1 MRLDKY
7 VSLTGPSRK
16 QARGLILT
24 GRVAVNGAVSRDCA
38 LSVSLDDRVTLDGEM
53 LGAKS
58 ELYLMVHKPA
68 GMLTATEDAHGQPTV
83 IDLLPDALK
92 KRGPGPVGRLDKDV
106 TGLVLMTTDGQL
118 AHRLISPKR
127 HVEKV
132 YRAVVSGTP
141 DESDAARFAAGLPL
155 SDFTTMP
162 ARLTVVTPGDEA
174 LCEVVVTEGK
184 FHQVKRMF
192 QAVGREVTQLHR
204 LRFGPLVLDETLSPG
219 AWRELTEEELRS
231 LRLTAGMEEQP

>member
-7 VSLTGPSRK
+7 VSLTGPTRK

-24 GRVAVNGAVSRDCA
+24 GRVAVNGCISRDCG
-38 LSVSLDDRVTLDGEM
+38 LSVSLTDDVQLDGEP
-53 LGAKS
+53 LGAKA
-58 ELYLMVHKPA
+58 ELYLMVCKPA

-83 IDLLPDALK
+83 VDLLPDVLK
-92 KRGPGPVGRLDKDV
+92 KRNPGPVGRLDKDV

-132 YRAVVSGTP
+132 YRAAVQGIP
-141 DESDAARFAAGLPL
+141 DESDIRRFAEGVAL
-155 SDFTTMP
+155 SDFTAMP
-162 ARLTVVTPGDEA
+162 ARLQVLTPGEES
-174 LCEVVVTEGK
+174 LCEVVVMEGK

-192 QAVGREVTQLHR
+192 GAIGHPVVRLSRISIGGVT
-204 LRFGPLVLDETLSPG
+204 LDPSLAEG
-219 AWRELTEEELRS
+219 QWRELTDDEVALLKS
-231 LRLTAGMEEQP
+231 L

>member
-38 LSVSLDDRVTLDGEM
+38 LSVSMDDRVTLDGEM

-92 KRGPGPVGRLDKDV
+92 KRNPGPVGRLDKDV

-127 HVEKV
+127 HVEKL
-132 YRAVVSGTP
+132 YRAVVAGTP
-141 DESDAARFAAGLPL
+141 DEGDAARFAAGLPL
-155 SDFTTMP
+155 SDFTAMP
-162 ARLTVVTPGDEA
+162 ARLTVVAPGEEA
-174 LCEVVVTEGK
+174 VCEVIVTEGK

-192 QAVGREVTQLHR
+192 AAIGHPVLKLSR
-204 LRFGPLVLDETLSPG
+204 LSIGGVRLDG
-219 AWRELTEEELRS
+219 ALGEGECRELTEDEVE
-231 LRLTAGMEEQP
+231 RLKGL

>member
-38 LSVSLDDRVTLDGEM
+38 LSVSMDDRVTLDGEL

-132 YRAVVSGTP
+132 YLAVVSGTP
-141 DESDAARFAAGLPL
+141 DEGDVARFAAGLPL
-155 SDFTTMP
+155 SDFTAMP
-162 ARLTVVTPGDEA
+162 ARLTVIAPGSEA

-192 QAVGREVTQLHR
+192 AAIGHPVLR
-204 LRFGPLVLDETLSPG
+204 LSRLSIGGVSLDAALAEG
-219 AWRELTEEELRS
+219 QWRELTEDEVE
-231 LRLTAGMEEQP
+231 RLKGL

>member
-38 LSVSLDDRVTLDGEM
+38 LSVSMDDRVTLDGEM

-127 HVEKV
+127 HVEKL
-132 YRAVVSGTP
+132 YRAVVAGTP
-141 DESDAARFAAGLPL
+141 DEGDAARFAAGLPL
-155 SDFTTMP
+155 SDFTAMP
-162 ARLTVVTPGDEA
+162 ARLTVVAPGEEA
-174 LCEVVVTEGK
+174 VCEVIVTEGK

-192 QAVGREVTQLHR
+192 AAIGHPVLKLSR
-204 LRFGPLVLDETLSPG
+204 LSIGGVRLDG
-219 AWRELTEEELRS
+219 ALGEGEWRELTEDEVE
-231 LRLTAGMEEQP
+231 RLKGL

>member
-24 GRVAVNGAVSRDCA
+24 GRVAVNGAVTRDCG
-38 LSVSLDDRVTLDGEM
+38 LDVSFADGVTLDGEV
-53 LGAKS
+53 LGAKA

-92 KRGPGPVGRLDKDV
+92 KRNPGPVGRLDKDV

-127 HVEKV
+127 HVEKL
-132 YRAVVSGTP
+132 YRAVVAGTP
-141 DESDAARFAAGLPL
+141 DEGDAARFAAGLPL
-155 SDFTTMP
+155 SDFTAMP
-162 ARLTVVTPGDEA
+162 AKLTVVAPGEEA
-174 LCEVVVTEGK
+174 VCEVIVTEGK

-192 QAVGREVTQLHR
+192 AAIGHPVLKLSR
-204 LRFGPLVLDETLSPG
+204 LSIGGVRLDEALG
-219 AWRELTEEELRS
+219 EGEWRELTEDEVE
-231 LRLTAGMEEQP
+231 RLKGL

>member
-38 LSVSLDDRVTLDGEM
+38 LSVSIDDRVTLDGEM

-141 DESDAARFAAGLPL
+141 DEGDAARFAAGLPL
-155 SDFTTMP
+155 SDFTAMP
-162 ARLTVVTPGDEA
+162 ARLTVIAPGNEA

-192 QAVGREVTQLHR
+192 AAVGHPVLR
-204 LRFGPLVLDETLSPG
+204 LSRLSIGGVSLDAALAEG
-219 AWRELTEEELRS
+219 QWRELTEDEVE
-231 LRLTAGMEEQP
+231 RLKGL